1 MSESHPVSS
10 RSRTYEGHRARSVQG
25 QQQKS
30 PFLFDHLVGAVEERE
45 PDSQAERPGGLEINN
60 EFDFS
65 RLLNRQLG
73 WFVAF
78 KNTASIKAD
87 DEFAQK
93 RPASFN
99 ATRTGVT
106 FLVGTLTASAA
117 ASAFFVWSSL

>member
-1 MSESHPVSS
+1 MRDIGRGQFRANS
-10 RSRTYEGHRARSVQG
+10 RSLHFYSITSSAR
-25 QQQKS
+25 
-30 PFLFDHLVGAVEERE
+30 LR
-45 PDSQAERPGGLEINN
+45 DSQTERPGGLEINN

-87 DEFAQK
+87 DEFVQK

-117 ASAFFVWSSL
+117 SAFFVWSSL